1 MNIGNKIREIRLNVA
16 DNETQ
21 KKFAHRFGITERTLQ
36 NYESGN
42 TSPTIDFILNLS
54 STFNIEPNYFL
65 DSEVIPKSDS
75 EVIKNASEVIPK
87 SPKKAAKNDNFYK
100 SIPHSLNNNHFV
112 SQVSPNVVS
121 QSQNV
126 VSQFKKNNK
135 ILSPNIDKYPQ
146 TLKANSYYTIP
157 KLNLTAQAGGGNEV
171 LDLECY
177 ESGEVLTI
185 DKAFFKA
192 VPGNKLKAI
201 RVEGYSMI
209 PMLMPDSWVVF
220 EDNRN
225 YKGDGLYI
233 INYAGQLMV
242 KLLQLDPAQKI
253 LDIISVNKEYKS
265 YSVAL
270 AESQAEVI
278 IVGKVLRCII

>member
-1 MNIGNKIREIRLNVA
+1 MPVKEKLMKLGTRIKEAREAKHLTQNELVKLSGVSRASLQLYEADKGNITLENLEKIANALNI
-16 DNETQ
+16 D
-21 KKFAHRFGITERTLQ
+21 ITFFVSPSNVSKSSKNVSYL
-36 NYESGN
+36 
-42 TSPTIDFILNLS
+42 SPTLS
-54 STFNIEPNYFL
+54 PSNSK
-65 DSEVIPKSDS
+65 DVPKS
-75 EVIKNASEVIPK
+75 
-87 SPKKAAKNDNFYK
+87 
-100 SIPHSLNNNHFV
+100 
-112 SQVSPNVVS
+112 
-121 QSQNV
+121 QN
-126 VSQFKKNNK
+126 Q
-135 ILSPNIDKYPQ
+135 PQ
-146 TLKANSYYTIP
+146 TLKANSSYNIP

>member
-1 MNIGNKIREIRLNVA
+1 MDLREKIKAARSALGITQEELAKSSGISIQNIKKY
-16 DNETQ
+16 ETQ
-21 KKFAHRFGITERTLQ
+21 SQVNPTNSTLQ
-36 NYESGN
+36 K
-42 TSPTIDFILNLS
+42 LS
-54 STFNIEPNYFL
+54 RALQT
-65 DSEVIPKSDS
+65 DSD
-75 EVIKNASEVIPK
+75 
-87 SPKKAAKNDNFYK
+87 Y
-100 SIPHSLNNNHFV
+100 FV

-146 TLKANSYYTIP
+146 TLNANSYYTIP

-192 VPGNKLKAI
+192 VPSNKLKAI

>member
-1 MNIGNKIREIRLNVA
+1 MTLSESIKIGMKKAGIGSYAELSKLSGVPIDTIKTYTSQKGKQHNPSIGFLRKISAVIDLSDFLNIV
-16 DNETQ
+16 
-21 KKFAHRFGITERTLQ
+21 TLPTMG
-36 NYESGN
+36 EVVPKLSLSG
-42 TSPTIDFILNLS
+42 
-54 STFNIEPNYFL
+54 
-65 DSEVIPKSDS
+65 VPKS
-75 EVIKNASEVIPK
+75 
-87 SPKKAAKNDNFYK
+87 AKNVSYLSLSGKK
-100 SIPHSLNNNHFV
+100 SVPKT
-112 SQVSPNVVS
+112 
-121 QSQNV
+121 QN
-126 VSQFKKNNK
+126 S
-135 ILSPNIDKYPQ
+135 PQ

>member
-1 MNIGNKIREIRLNVA
+1 MTLSESIKAGMRKAGIGSYAELSKLSGVPIDTIKTYTSQKGKQHNPNIGFLRKISAV
-16 DNETQ
+16 
-21 KKFAHRFGITERTLQ
+21 
-36 NYESGN
+36 
-42 TSPTIDFILNLS
+42 IDLGDFLNLVAL
-54 STFNIEPNYFL
+54 PAL
-65 DSEVIPKSDS
+65 GEVVPKLSLS
-75 EVIKNASEVIPK
+75 NVPK
-87 SPKKAAKNDNFYK
+87 SP
-100 SIPHSLNNNHFV
+100 NNV
-112 SQVSPNVVS
+112 PY
-121 QSQNV
+121 
-126 VSQFKKNNK
+126 
-135 ILSPNIDKYPQ
+135 LSPNDKKNVPKSQNSPQ
-146 TLKANSYYTIP
+146 TLSTDSYYSIP
-157 KLNLTAQAGGGNEV
+157 KLNLSAQAGGGNEI

-192 VPGNKLKAI
+192 VPSNKLKAI
-201 RVEGYSMI
+201 RVEGHSMI

-220 EDNRN
+220 EDSRN

-242 KLLQLDPAQKI
+242 KLLQLDPVQKI

>member
-100 SIPHSLNNNHFV
+100 NIPHSLNNNHFV
-112 SQVSPNVVS
+112 PKLSPNVVS

-146 TLKANSYYTIP
+146 TLNANSYYTIP

>member
-65 DSEVIPKSDS
+65 DSEVIPKS
-75 EVIKNASEVIPK
+75 
-87 SPKKAAKNDNFYK
+87 PKKAAKNDNFYK
-100 SIPHSLNNNHFV
+100 NIPHSLNNNHFV
-112 SQVSPNVVS
+112 PKLSPNVVS

-146 TLKANSYYTIP
+146 TLNANSYYTIP

-192 VPGNKLKAI
+192 VPSNKLKAI

-270 AESQAEVI
+270 AESQAEAI

>member
-1 MNIGNKIREIRLNVA
+1 MPVKEKLMKLGTRIKEAREAKHLTQNELVKLSGVSRASLQLYEADKGNITLENLEKIANALNI
-16 DNETQ
+16 D
-21 KKFAHRFGITERTLQ
+21 IT
-36 NYESGN
+36 
-42 TSPTIDFILNLS
+42 F
-54 STFNIEPNYFL
+54 
-65 DSEVIPKSDS
+65 
-75 EVIKNASEVIPK
+75 
-87 SPKKAAKNDNFYK
+87 
-100 SIPHSLNNNHFV
+100 FV
-112 SQVSPNVVS
+112 SPSNVSKSSKNVS
-121 QSQNV
+121 Y
-126 VSQFKKNNK
+126 
-135 ILSPNIDKYPQ
+135 LSPNDKKNVPKSQNSPQ
-146 TLKANSYYTIP
+146 TLSTDSYYSIP
-157 KLNLTAQAGGGNEV
+157 KLNLSAQAGGGNEI

-192 VPGNKLKAI
+192 VPSNKLKAI